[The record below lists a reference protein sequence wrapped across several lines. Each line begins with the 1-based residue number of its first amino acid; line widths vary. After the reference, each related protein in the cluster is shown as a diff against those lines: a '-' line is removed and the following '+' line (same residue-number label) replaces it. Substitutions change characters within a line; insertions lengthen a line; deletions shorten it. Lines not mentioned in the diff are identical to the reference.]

1 MVRITAWHLLRNSE
15 TPLRDVDRAAK
26 DAELDDRDRGLLRK
40 IIAIEVRR
48 RGTLRSI
55 VRTYATGKPSTD
67 LSAHIHIGLVQLLFL
82 DQVPDHAAVSE
93 TVGAVRDTMGP
104 SKVRYVNAILRT
116 VARERVEGLS
126 GDPKRDLVGRD
137 IHLNQEIFRDPEAH
151 PLLFAE
157 DALSIPAPLFKRWL
171 KRHGEAKARELAM
184 LAMEESP
191 LSVRTTTGEMEL
203 VQAEFEELSIDRFP
217 GKHPDVLLFD
227 SMSTPA
233 VLHSRAFT
241 EGRITVQ
248 GECALRAAELLE
260 AKEGERILD
269 LCAAPGGKTAVLV
282 KAGYRVTS
290 LDNNNQRLERLRGN
304 LARLQYAADVVEADA
319 ATYAP
324 DELYDGI
331 LLDAPCSATGT
342 FRRHPEVL
350 WHRGAERIGNR
361 VALQRV
367 LIANA
372 AACLKPGGVLVY
384 CVCSLEPGEGID
396 QLAWVAQTHP
406 ELELDPVAASE
417 LPDLTPAIVSGCVR
431 THPALPVPGDKPGT
445 LDGFF
450 VARFRRR

>member
-1 MVRITAWHLLRNSE
+1 MACAAGRWFGLRWAAWTVGLSVVEPKGRAGLGLRQVAAKRLTEVLAGGDFHPFDAGVFDDPRDRALANRLITTALRHHGHLNATMGRLLERGPPKRAGDFEAHLRLGLTQLLYLPEMGDHSAIHLAVEAVKQDRRCKRFAPLMNAALRRAQKEAEVLRALPREMLLPRPLQERWAKVFGAEAIAHATDNLIAGAALDLTLKEADPALIDALGARHITADSYR
-15 TPLRDVDRAAK
+15 VDA
-26 DAELDDRDRGLLRK
+26 RDRP
-40 IIAIEVRR
+40 V
-48 RGTLRSI
+48 
-55 VRTYATGKPSTD
+55 
-67 LSAHIHIGLVQLLFL
+67 H
-82 DQVPDHAAVSE
+82 
-93 TVGAVRDTMGP
+93 
-104 SKVRYVNAILRT
+104 
-116 VARERVEGLS
+116 
-126 GDPKRDLVGRD
+126 
-137 IHLNQEIFRDPEAH
+137 
-151 PLLFAE
+151 
-157 DALSIPAPLFKRWL
+157 
-171 KRHGEAKARELAM
+171 ELAGY
-184 LAMEESP
+184 A
-191 LSVRTTTGEMEL
+191 
-203 VQAEFEELSIDRFP
+203 
-217 GKHPDVLLFD
+217 
-227 SMSTPA
+227 
-233 VLHSRAFT
+233 
-241 EGRITVQ
+241 EGRWWVQ
-248 GECALRAAELLE
+248 DVAAALPPRLLQLPAE
-260 AKEGERILD
+260 ARVLD
-269 LCAAPGGKTAVLV
+269 LCAAPGGKTAQLI

-319 ATYAP
+319 ATYTP